1 MPDMKS
7 LPSWA
12 EDLRRRYV
20 RGEASVFVLHGN
32 VYDAV
37 LSGEETLSLT
47 DFLGNVLLRDS
58 KDTVVVYNV
67 ATGVRFLKRGKG
79 VGNLEDL
86 LLESDKTKAL
96 AAIERLLIGTTKT
109 AVILEYAEA
118 LAPAGD
124 TNFQSEADR
133 AAVVTLHRWSFLP
146 EIEHTD
152 NVVILISEN
161 LTDVASKLISNPKVA
176 VVEVPMPDRATRREA
191 ALAADAQL
199 SPKEADRYAEI
210 TAGLKAIQ
218 IMAILTPAPRSESEA
233 AEREAFITGLLG
245 GVDAKEQQPVVEQA
259 AAQGIKLVGW
269 HAGPTVG
276 AIEGI
281 PQVAYNVSTDP
292 LEVAKAAGLY
302 AVVDSGGKAGVILFT
317 DSIYAIA
324 TAKTNAEKAAI
335 ESACPGC
342 KVLSIEDTPIG
353 DLANRMPQLTT
364 SLLAKYGKAW
374 TYSIAVNDLY
384 FDFSAPSL
392 TSAGIDPASGYPR
405 QISAGDGSVPAFQ
418 RIRDKQY
425 QIATV
430 AEPLNLQGWQLI
442 DELNRAFA
450 GEKASGYVPPVHL
463 FTPANIDKDGGD
475 KNIFDPGNGY
485 RDQYKKIWGVK

>member
-1 MPDMKS
+1 MSRFRMMGGA
-7 LPSWA
+7 LLTTA
-12 EDLRRRYV
+12 ALF
-20 RGEASVFVLHGN
+20 ALH
-32 VYDAV
+32 
-37 LSGEETLSLT
+37 
-47 DFLGNVLLRDS
+47 
-58 KDTVVVYNV
+58 V
-67 ATGVRFLKRGKG
+67 ATAQADEAG
-79 VGNLEDL
+79 DYIA
-86 LLESDKTKAL
+86 KA
-96 AAIERLLIGTTKT
+96 AAPVTEWTGPTSGPKAQSKKL
-109 AVILEYAEA
+109 VIYVSTDQRNGGAQGAGDGAAEA
-118 LAPAGD
+118 AKVLGWDFRILDGQGSVPAR
-124 TNFQSEADR
+124 TSA
-133 AAVVTLHRWSFLP
+133 
-146 EIEHTD
+146 
-152 NVVILISEN
+152 
-161 LTDVASKLISNPKVA
+161 LTQAIALK
-176 VVEVPMPDRATRREA
+176 PDG
-191 ALAADAQL
+191 
-199 SPKEADRYAEI
+199 I
-210 TAGLKAIQ
+210 I
-218 IMAILTPAPRSESEA
+218 
-233 AEREAFITGLLG
+233 LG